1 MKFKNV
7 LVTGGSSG
15 IGLDLAKA
23 YAKQGAN
30 VAIVARDQG
39 RIDTAINACREA
51 SLSSG
56 QKILGF
62 SVDVGD
68 AVALSNTVE
77 DIKNQMGALDLLIL
91 SAGIV
96 QSIRFMEQSDED
108 FESIMRINVIGS
120 RAVAKAFLPA
130 MIEHRKGHICF
141 VSSLGGLMTTYGYSA
156 YSASKYAVIGMAGAL
171 RQELH
176 VSGVGVSVLC
186 PPEVDTPMV
195 ANEAS
200 HILPETRFVKDI
212 GGLLSTA
219 TVTKATIKGI
229 NKNTFI
235 IVPGLMA
242 KFSYAQSRYFPVAFA
257 WCMQKMVGLASRFIK

>member
-39 RIDTAINACREA
+39 RIDTAINACQEA
-51 SLSSG
+51 SLSSD

-77 DIKNQMGALDLLIL
+77 NIKNQMGALDLLIL

-141 VSSLGGLMTTYGYSA
+141 VEFFRRFNDD
-156 YSASKYAVIGMAGAL
+156 L
-171 RQELH
+171 RIQ
-176 VSGVGVSVLC
+176 C
-186 PPEVDTPMV
+186 
-195 ANEAS
+195 
-200 HILPETRFVKDI
+200 IQRI
-212 GGLLSTA
+212 
-219 TVTKATIKGI
+219 
-229 NKNTFI
+229 
-235 IVPGLMA
+235 
-242 KFSYAQSRYFPVAFA
+242 
-257 WCMQKMVGLASRFIK
+257 